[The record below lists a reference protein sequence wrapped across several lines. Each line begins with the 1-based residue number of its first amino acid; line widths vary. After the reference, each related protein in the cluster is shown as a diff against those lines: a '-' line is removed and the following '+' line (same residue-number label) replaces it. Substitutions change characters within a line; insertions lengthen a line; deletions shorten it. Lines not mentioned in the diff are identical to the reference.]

1 MDNKFFLVQVN
12 MSTRSAN
19 ISYVDFITSKDFND
33 FKLTNIDGMHFIR
46 GRILCFKPQSV
57 DETMYRIYYNGN
69 SSIDLPKNK
78 FVIVVK

>member
-33 FKLTNIDGMHFIR
+33 FKLTNLDDMHFIR
-46 GRILCFKPQSV
+46 SRIPHFKPLSM

-78 FVIVVK
+78 CVIVVK